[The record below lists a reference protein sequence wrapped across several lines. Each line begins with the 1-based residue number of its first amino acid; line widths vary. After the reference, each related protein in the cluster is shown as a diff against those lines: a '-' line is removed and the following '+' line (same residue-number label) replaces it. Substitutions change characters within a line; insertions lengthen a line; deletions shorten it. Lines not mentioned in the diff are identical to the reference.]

1 MHALSTNQAVNGK
14 AEDHETASSALA
26 DIMVGLHEETIAAL
40 RAPKQLLIGD
50 RWRAASTDVTVP
62 VHEPSTGEVVA
73 QLANATDADVDVA
86 VTEARRAFEAGSW
99 SALPPMEMTRVLLR
113 LADLVDEHATMLSE
127 LETLDSGKPLPVSR
141 MEVAQTAN
149 FVRYYAGWPTKIY
162 GTVNP
167 LGPAVHGYTMRSP
180 IGVCAGIVP
189 WNCPLINA
197 AYKVA
202 PALACG
208 NSVIL
213 KPAEQTSLTALQFGQ
228 LCLEA
233 GVPPGVVQVLT
244 GYGEEV
250 GHALVTHPGIDKV
263 AFTGSTETGRVIARQ
278 AADRLKKVSL
288 ELGGKSPDLIF
299 ADADLDEAVAHVF
312 SPFGVWY
319 NSGQICV
326 AVSRVLVDE
335 AVFDDVVAAAVE
347 RSAGVRIGSPF
358 AEGTDLGPLVSAE
371 QRDRVV
377 SLLDSGRRDGVEIV
391 LGGRPHDGN
400 GYFVEPTLCVQV
412 SSDMELVREEIF
424 GPVVTFQPFANEE
437 EALTLANDTDY
448 GLAASVWTSDVRR
461 AHRVARRLD
470 TGVVWINSYGD
481 TDPSVPFGGVKQ
493 SGYGR
498 ECGRDSIDLYTQA
511 RSVYTRLDPAFG

>member
-1 MHALSTNQAVNGK
+1 MCALSTEHAAGGGEVRHQFGGTTLGPVL
-14 AEDHETASSALA
+14 D
-26 DIMVGLHEETIAAL
+26 GLSEATIAAL
-40 RAPKQLLIGD
+40 GSPHHLLIGD
-50 RWRAASTDVTVP
+50 RWRPASADVTVP
-62 VHEPSTGEVVA
+62 VYEPSTGEVITE
-73 QLANATDADVDVA
+73 LADASAADVDAA
-86 VTEARRAFEAGSW
+86 VTHARRAFDAGSW
-99 SALPPMEMTRVLLR
+99 HARSPIEMTRVLLR

-127 LETLDSGKPLPVSR
+127 LEALDSGKPLVVAQ
-141 MEVAQTAN
+141 MEVAQAAD

-167 LGPAVHGYTMRSP
+167 VGPAVHGYTMRTP

-208 NSVIL
+208 NSIIL
-213 KPAEQTSLTALQFGQ
+213 KPAEQTSLTALVFGQ
-228 LCLEA
+228 LCLDA

-244 GYGEEV
+244 GYGEGV
-250 GHALVTHPGIDKV
+250 GHALVVHPGVDKI
-263 AFTGSTETGRVIARQ
+263 AFTGSTETGRIIARQ

-299 ADADLDEAVAHVF
+299 ADAELEQAVAHVF
-312 SPFGVWY
+312 SPFGIWY

-326 AVSRVLVDE
+326 AVARVLVE
-335 AVFDDVVAAAVE
+335 RSVFDEVVAAAVD
-347 RSAGVRIGSPF
+347 RSASVRTGSPF
-358 AEGTDLGPLVSAE
+358 AATTDIGPLVSAE

-377 SLLDSGRRDGVEIV
+377 ELVESGRRDGIEIV
-391 LGGRPHDGN
+391 LGGRPQDGG

-412 SSDMELVREEIF
+412 DNDMRLVKEEIF
-424 GPVVTFQPFANEE
+424 GPVVTFQPFADEE
-437 EALTLANDTDY
+437 EALTLANDTEY
-448 GLAASVWTSDVRR
+448 GLAASVWTTDVRR
-461 AHRVARRLD
+461 AHRVARGLH

-481 TDPSVPFGGVKQ
+481 TDPSVPFGGLKQ

-498 ECGRDSIDLYTQA
+498 ECGRESIDSYTEA
-511 RSVYTRLDPAFG
+511 RSVYTRIDPAF

>member
-1 MHALSTNQAVNGK
+1 MCALST
-14 AEDHETASSALA
+14 DHGAGRGDIDHHDGNDLAAL
-26 DIMVGLHEETIAAL
+26 MGVLSEETIAAL
-40 RAPKQLLIGD
+40 RSPHDLLIGD
-50 RWRAASTDVTVP
+50 RCRPASSDVTVP
-62 VHEPSTGEVVA
+62 VYEPSTGEVMTV
-73 QLANATDADVDVA
+73 LANAAEADVDAA
-86 VTEARRAFEAGSW
+86 VIEARHAFDSGSW
-99 SALPPMEMTRVLLR
+99 SDRSPTEMTRVLLR
-113 LADLVDEHATMLSE
+113 LADLVDRHATMLSE
-127 LETLDSGKPLPVSR
+127 LEALDSGKPLVVAR
-141 MEVAQTAN
+141 LEVAQAAD

-167 LGPAVHGYTMRSP
+167 VGPAMHGYTMRSP

-213 KPAEQTSLTALQFGQ
+213 KPAEQTSLTALVFGQ

-244 GYGEEV
+244 GYGEGV
-250 GHALVTHPGIDKV
+250 GHALVTHPGVDKV
-263 AFTGSTETGRVIARQ
+263 AFTGSTETGRLIARQ

-312 SPFGVWY
+312 SPFGIWY

-326 AVSRVLVDE
+326 AVARVLVE
-335 AVFDDVVAAAVE
+335 RTVFDEVVAAAVA
-347 RSAGVRIGSPF
+347 RSATVRIGSPF
-358 AEGTDLGPLVSAE
+358 ADTTDLGPLVSAE
-371 QRDRVV
+371 QRNRVV
-377 SLLDSGRRDGVEIV
+377 ELVDSGRRGGMEIV
-391 LGGRPHDGN
+391 LGGKAPDGN

-412 SSDMELVREEIF
+412 DKEMRMVREEIF
-424 GPVVTFQPFANEE
+424 GPVVTFQPFSDEE
-437 EALTLANDTDY
+437 EALTMANDTEY
-448 GLAASVWTSDVRR
+448 GLAASVWTGDVRR
-461 AHRVARRLD
+461 AHRLARRLQ
-470 TGVVWINSYGD
+470 TGVVWINTYGD
-481 TDPSVPFGGVKQ
+481 TDPSVPFGGLKQ

-498 ECGRDSIDLYTQA
+498 ECGRDSIDAYTEA
-511 RSVYTRLDPAFG
+511 RSVYTRLDPAFS

>member
-1 MHALSTNQAVNGK
+1 MCALSTEHATEGGGVRHQFGG
-14 AEDHETASSALA
+14 TALA
-26 DIMVGLHEETIAAL
+26 LVMDGLSEATIAAL
-40 RAPKQLLIGD
+40 GSRQHLLIGD
-50 RWRAASTDVTVP
+50 GWRAASTDVTVP
-62 VHEPSTGEVVA
+62 VYEPSTGEIITE
-73 QLANATDADVDVA
+73 LANASDDDVDAA
-86 VTEARRAFEAGSW
+86 VTEARRAFDAGSW
-99 SALPPMEMTRVLLR
+99 NGRPPIEITKVLLR
-113 LADLVDEHATMLSE
+113 LADLIDQHATMLSE
-127 LETLDSGKPLPVSR
+127 LEALDSGKPLVVAQ
-141 MEVAQTAN
+141 MEVAQAAD
-149 FVRYYAGWPTKIY
+149 FVRYYSGWPTKIY

-167 LGPAVHGYTMRSP
+167 VGPAVHGYTMRSP

-228 LCLEA
+228 FCLEA

-250 GHALVTHPGIDKV
+250 GHALVAHPGVDKI
-263 AFTGSTETGRVIARQ
+263 AFTGSTETGRIIARQ

-299 ADADLDEAVAHVF
+299 ADADLDQAVAHVF
-312 SPFGVWY
+312 SPFGIWY

-326 AVSRVLVDE
+326 AVARVLVE
-335 AVFDDVVAAAVE
+335 RSVFDEVVAAAVD
-347 RSAGVRIGSPF
+347 RSASVRIGSPF
-358 AEGTDLGPLVSAE
+358 AETTDMGPLVSAE

-377 SLLDSGRRDGVEIV
+377 ELVDSGRRDGIEIV
-391 LGGRPHDGN
+391 LGGRPQDGA

-412 SSDMELVREEIF
+412 DNDMRLVREEIF
-424 GPVVTFQPFANEE
+424 GPVVTFQPFSDED
-437 EALTLANDTDY
+437 EALAMANDTEY
-448 GLAASVWTSDVRR
+448 GLAASVWTTNVRR
-461 AHRVARRLD
+461 AHRVARRLT

-481 TDPSVPFGGVKQ
+481 TDPSVPFGGLKQ

-498 ECGRDSIDLYTQA
+498 ECGRDSIDAYTDA
-511 RSVYTRLDPAFG
+511 RSVYTRIDPAF

>member
-1 MHALSTNQAVNGK
+1 MCALSA
-14 AEDHETASSALA
+14 DHAASPGAGTQRDEAAALA
-26 DIMVGLHEETIAAL
+26 TILDGLSEATIAAL
-40 RAPKQLLIGD
+40 RSPHHLLIGD
-50 RWRAASTDVTVP
+50 SWRPASTDVTVP
-62 VHEPSTGEVVA
+62 VYEPSTGEVMTE
-73 QLANATDADVDVA
+73 LANASDADVDAA
-86 VTEARRAFEAGSW
+86 VIQARHAFDAGSW
-99 SALPPMEMTRVLLR
+99 HARSPTEMTRVLLR
-113 LADLVDEHATMLSE
+113 LADLVDQHGTMLGE
-127 LETLDSGKPLPVSR
+127 LEALDSGKPLAVAQ
-141 MEVAQTAN
+141 MEVAQAAD

-167 LGPAVHGYTMRSP
+167 VGPAMHGYTMRSP

-213 KPAEQTSLTALQFGQ
+213 KPAEQTSLTALTFGQ

-250 GHALVTHPGIDKV
+250 GHALVLHHGVDKV
-263 AFTGSTETGRVIARQ
+263 AFTGSTETGRLIARH

-312 SPFGVWY
+312 SPFGIWY

-326 AVSRVLVDE
+326 AVARVLVE
-335 AVFDDVVAAAVE
+335 RTVFDEVVAAAVA
-347 RSAGVRIGSPF
+347 RSASVRIGSPF
-358 AEGTDLGPLVSAE
+358 AVTTDLGPLVSAT

-377 SLLDSGRRDGVEIV
+377 ELVDAGRRDGIEIV
-391 LGGRPHDGN
+391 LGGRPQGGK

-412 SSDMELVREEIF
+412 DGDMRLVREEIF
-424 GPVVTFQPFANEE
+424 GPVVTFQPFSDEE
-437 EALTLANDTDY
+437 EALTMANDTEY
-448 GLAASVWTSDVRR
+448 GLAASVWTRDVRR
-461 AHRVARRLD
+461 AHRVAGRLH
-470 TGVVWINSYGD
+470 TGVVWINTYGD
-481 TDPSVPFGGVKQ
+481 TDPSVPFGGLKQ

-498 ECGRDSIDLYTQA
+498 ECGRESIDAYTEA
-511 RSVYTRLDPAFG
+511 RSVYTRIHPAFS

>member
-1 MHALSTNQAVNGK
+1 MSALSTERAAGGGAVGQK
-14 AEDHETASSALA
+14 TGESALA
-26 DIMVGLHEETIAAL
+26 SILGGLSEATTAAL
-40 RAPKQLLIGD
+40 RSPHHLLIGD
-50 RWRAASTDVTVP
+50 GWRAASADVTVP
-62 VHEPSTGEVVA
+62 VYEPSTGEVIA
-73 QLANATDADVDVA
+73 ELANAADADVDAA
-86 VTEARRAFEAGSW
+86 VTEARRAFETGSW
-99 SALPPMEMTRVLLR
+99 NARSPVEMTRVLLR
-113 LADLVDEHATMLSE
+113 LADLVDQHATMLSE
-127 LETLDSGKPLPVSR
+127 LEALDSGKPLVVAQ
-141 MEVAQTAN
+141 MEVAQAAD

-167 LGPAVHGYTMRSP
+167 VGPAVHGYTMRSP

-213 KPAEQTSLTALQFGQ
+213 KPAEQTSLTALVFGQ

-250 GHALVTHPGIDKV
+250 GHALVVHPGIDKI
-263 AFTGSTETGRVIARQ
+263 AFTGSTETGRIIARQ
-278 AADRLKKVSL
+278 AAERLKKVSL

-299 ADADLDEAVAHVF
+299 ADADLDQAVAHVF
-312 SPFGVWY
+312 SPFGIWY

-326 AVSRVLVDE
+326 AVARVLVDRT
-335 AVFDDVVAAAVE
+335 VFDDVVAAAVD
-347 RSAGVRIGSPF
+347 RSATVRIGSPF
-358 AEGTDLGPLVSAE
+358 ADTTDIGPLVSAE

-377 SLLDSGRRDGVEIV
+377 ELVDSGRRDGIEIV
-391 LGGRPHDGN
+391 LGGRPQDGG

-412 SSDMELVREEIF
+412 DNDMRLVQEEIF
-424 GPVVTFQPFANEE
+424 GPVVTFQPFGDED
-437 EALTLANDTDY
+437 EALALANDTDY
-448 GLAASVWTSDVRR
+448 GLAASVWTTDVRR
-461 AHRVARRLD
+461 AHRVARRLH
-470 TGVVWINSYGD
+470 TGVVWINTYGD
-481 TDPSVPFGGVKQ
+481 TDPSVPFGGLKQ

-498 ECGRDSIDLYTQA
+498 ECGRESIDAYTEA
-511 RSVYTRLDPAFG
+511 RSVYTRIEPAF

>member
-1 MHALSTNQAVNGK
+1 M
-14 AEDHETASSALA
+14 AE
-26 DIMVGLHEETIAAL
+26 
-40 RAPKQLLIGD
+40 
-50 RWRAASTDVTVP
+50 
-62 VHEPSTGEVVA
+62 
-73 QLANATDADVDVA
+73 LANATEADVDAA
-86 VTEARRAFEAGSW
+86 VTEARRAFETGSW
-99 SALPPMEMTRVLLR
+99 NARSPVEMTRVLLR
-113 LADLVDEHATMLSE
+113 LADLVDQHATMLSE
-127 LETLDSGKPLPVSR
+127 LEALDSGKPLVVAQ
-141 MEVAQTAN
+141 MEVAQAAD

-167 LGPAVHGYTMRSP
+167 VGPAVHGYTMRSP

-213 KPAEQTSLTALQFGQ
+213 KPAEQTSLTALVFGQ

-250 GHALVTHPGIDKV
+250 GHALVVHPGIDKI
-263 AFTGSTETGRVIARQ
+263 AFTGSTETGRIIARQ

-299 ADADLDEAVAHVF
+299 ADADLEEAVAHVF
-312 SPFGVWY
+312 SPFGIWY

-326 AVSRVLVDE
+326 AVARVLVDRT
-335 AVFDDVVAAAVE
+335 VFDDVVAAAVD
-347 RSAGVRIGSPF
+347 RSATVRIGSPF
-358 AEGTDLGPLVSAE
+358 ADTTDIGPLVSAE

-377 SLLDSGRRDGVEIV
+377 ELVDSGRRDGIEIV
-391 LGGRPHDGN
+391 LGGRPQNGG

-412 SSDMELVREEIF
+412 DNDMRLVQEEIF
-424 GPVVTFQPFANEE
+424 GPVVTFQPFGDED
-437 EALTLANDTDY
+437 EALALANDTDY
-448 GLAASVWTSDVRR
+448 GLAASVWTTDVRR
-461 AHRVARRLD
+461 AHRVARRLH
-470 TGVVWINSYGD
+470 TGVVWINTYGD
-481 TDPSVPFGGVKQ
+481 TDPSVPFGGLKQ

-498 ECGRDSIDLYTQA
+498 ECGRESIDAYTEA
-511 RSVYTRLDPAFG
+511 RSVYTRIEPAF

>member
-1 MHALSTNQAVNGK
+1 MSAPSTERAAGGGAVGP
-14 AEDHETASSALA
+14 ETGGSALA
-26 DIMVGLHEETIAAL
+26 SILGGLSEATTAAL
-40 RAPKQLLIGD
+40 RSPHHLLIGD
-50 RWRAASTDVTVP
+50 RWRPASADVTVP
-62 VHEPSTGEVVA
+62 VYEPSTGEVMA
-73 QLANATDADVDVA
+73 ELANATEADVDAA
-86 VTEARRAFEAGSW
+86 VTEARRAFETGSW
-99 SALPPMEMTRVLLR
+99 NARSPVEMTRVLLR
-113 LADLVDEHATMLSE
+113 LADLVDQHATMLSE
-127 LETLDSGKPLPVSR
+127 LEALDSGKPLVVAQ
-141 MEVAQTAN
+141 MEVAQAAD

-167 LGPAVHGYTMRSP
+167 VGPAVHGYTMRSP

-213 KPAEQTSLTALQFGQ
+213 KPAEQTSLTALVFGQ

-250 GHALVTHPGIDKV
+250 GHALVVHPGIDKV
-263 AFTGSTETGRVIARQ
+263 AFTGSTETGRIIARQ

-299 ADADLDEAVAHVF
+299 ADADLEEAVAHVF
-312 SPFGVWY
+312 SPFGIWY

-326 AVSRVLVDE
+326 AVARVLVDRT
-335 AVFDDVVAAAVE
+335 VFDDVVAAAVD
-347 RSAGVRIGSPF
+347 RSATVRIGSPF
-358 AEGTDLGPLVSAE
+358 ADTTDIGPLVSAE

-377 SLLDSGRRDGVEIV
+377 ELVDSGRRDGIEIV
-391 LGGRPHDGN
+391 LGGRPQNGG

-412 SSDMELVREEIF
+412 DNDMRLVQEEIF
-424 GPVVTFQPFANEE
+424 GPVVTFQPFGDED
-437 EALTLANDTDY
+437 EALALANDTDY
-448 GLAASVWTSDVRR
+448 GLAASVWTTDVRR
-461 AHRVARRLD
+461 AHRVARRLH
-470 TGVVWINSYGD
+470 TGVVWINTYGD
-481 TDPSVPFGGVKQ
+481 TDPSVPFGGLKQ

-498 ECGRDSIDLYTQA
+498 ECGRESIDAYTEA
-511 RSVYTRLDPAFG
+511 RSVYTRIEPAF